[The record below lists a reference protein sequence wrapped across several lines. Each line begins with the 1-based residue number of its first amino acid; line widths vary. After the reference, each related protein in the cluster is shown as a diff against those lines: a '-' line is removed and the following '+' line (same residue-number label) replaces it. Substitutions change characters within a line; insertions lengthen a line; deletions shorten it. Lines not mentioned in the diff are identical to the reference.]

1 MTKCCGYYGVNESV
15 HFNNV
20 WEMSVQISLE
30 ANDLD
35 LSTVLGLSTKILEV
49 KKEQNRTELLTI
61 TIHVYTIASI
71 VQGSIFQ

>member
-1 MTKCCGYYGVNESV
+1 
-15 HFNNV
+15 
-20 WEMSVQISLE
+20 MSVQISLE
-30 ANDLD
+30 VND

-49 KKEQNRTELLTI
+49 KKKQNRTELLTI

>member
-1 MTKCCGYYGVNESV
+1 
-15 HFNNV
+15 
-20 WEMSVQISLE
+20 MSVQISLE